1 MIFRPMGEPDVGEPT
16 NQKIE
21 KVYAAVYVLEVP
33 LELCEAA

>member
-1 MIFRPMGEPDVGEPT
+1 MIFRPIGEPDVGGPT